1 MSESDTPEPVAT
13 PRSSPV
19 RRGEQAAVAAAAT
32 PTLSASEPTPEPVG
46 TDEAGSAEAAGAAR
60 ADQQP
65 GRAETDGA
73 SAEGAG
79 TGAQAEGASAEAAGA
94 GAEGAGASTQAEG
107 ASAEAA
113 GASTGS
119 VGASAGAEGASVEAV
134 AEGASAEAETAS
146 AEAALAGGGEERVQ
160 RGGADREGGY
170 HISHLVDARLAAGGW
185 YYLVEWEGYAAPER
199 SWEPHWQV
207 LRRGDLELETQA
219 AALRDAV
226 QRGAR
231 REAAPLEPGA
241 HAWLAGLTTTRGK
254 AWLKAEGGGVRAVV
268 AKAPEPGAA
277 DSAARKAHVQLQGV
291 RHNGRV
297 VRASA
302 EHVWP
307 VAPADPATAPPEY
320 DEDEVGS
327 LHEPSPP
334 PSPRRGPSDSV
345 PAAADGPAVVY
356 APVARGA
363 PAADA
368 PAGGGA
374 PAAAS
379 APPAANAPAADAPAA
394 DAVCAP
400 VACPARCCSQV
411 FGPGAGLLGAAA
423 LHSRAKTA
431 AGHMRQAV
439 AGHGMRAP
447 DLSYSNMAQLQ
458 VIFCPFCEQPQAC
471 SSSKEGFKSPALNC
485 NTAYSHMKTCSRRAG
500 RSAMDAFNDVCDR
513 QPGGKAWARGARG
526 EGPQL
531 PGPAP
536 PQLLSDRGSSSPPP
550 RPLAAL
556 APSRAPQGRA
566 AGDWSGTVPTFPHQ
580 RPTPPL
586 PPQSL
591 SQYEQDRVRI
601 RAARRRR
608 GLQRS

>member
-241 HAWLAGLTTTRGK
+241 HTLGS
-254 AWLKAEGGGVRAVV
+254 
-268 AKAPEPGAA
+268 PG
-277 DSAARKAHVQLQGV
+277 
-291 RHNGRV
+291 
-297 VRASA
+297 
-302 EHVWP
+302 
-307 VAPADPATAPPEY
+307 
-320 DEDEVGS
+320 
-327 LHEPSPP
+327 
-334 PSPRRGPSDSV
+334 
-345 PAAADGPAVVY
+345 
-356 APVARGA
+356 
-363 PAADA
+363 
-368 PAGGGA
+368 
-374 PAAAS
+374 
-379 APPAANAPAADAPAA
+379 
-394 DAVCAP
+394 
-400 VACPARCCSQV
+400 
-411 FGPGAGLLGAAA
+411 
-423 LHSRAKTA
+423 
-431 AGHMRQAV
+431 
-439 AGHGMRAP
+439 
-447 DLSYSNMAQLQ
+447 
-458 VIFCPFCEQPQAC
+458 
-471 SSSKEGFKSPALNC
+471 
-485 NTAYSHMKTCSRRAG
+485 
-500 RSAMDAFNDVCDR
+500 
-513 QPGGKAWARGARG
+513 
-526 EGPQL
+526 
-531 PGPAP
+531 
-536 PQLLSDRGSSSPPP
+536 
-550 RPLAAL
+550 
-556 APSRAPQGRA
+556 
-566 AGDWSGTVPTFPHQ
+566 
-580 RPTPPL
+580 
-586 PPQSL
+586 
-591 SQYEQDRVRI
+591 
-601 RAARRRR
+601 
-608 GLQRS
+608 